1 MRVREL
7 ACNSILPDPASDP
20 PPGEALDRQEASAA
34 RSAGTRVA
42 VAVDAPQYSGLDAPL
57 DYLAAGPLTPGTL
70 VRVPLGRREVL
81 GVVWPQ
87 RGPAA
92 PEAALRPVAEVLDVV
107 PPLPTSWTALVD
119 FAARYYRRSPGELAL
134 AVLPPE
140 LRGLDAERLG
150 RRVSRLRARLAA
162 SAPGPGAPAA
172 PAGPPPSPEQAAAL
186 AAL

>member
-20 PPGEALDRQEASAA
+20 PPGEALDRPEASAA

-92 PEAALRPVAEVLDVV
+92 PEAASRARSRDTRRPSRSA
-107 PPLPTSWTALVD
+107 PRPRSSGGSTAS
-119 FAARYYRRSPGELAL
+119 ASSPG
-134 AVLPPE
+134 
-140 LRGLDAERLG
+140 LRR
-150 RRVSRLRARLAA
+150 
-162 SAPGPGAPAA
+162 
-172 PAGPPPSPEQAAAL
+172 
-186 AAL
+186 